1 MRRGDERLY
10 LYNSSGIYTIPRK
23 RSLCLLV
30 AIRQLASHAE
40 KNQDV
45 LNKDPAQPTQI
56 KMYFSD
62 SSYLADLLQFVQYT
76 IVHLSTFLSGHPLD
90 PPSRHH
96 IPLIEVQR

>member
-1 MRRGDERLY
+1 M
-10 LYNSSGIYTIPRK
+10 
-23 RSLCLLV
+23 LV

-76 IVHLSTFLSGHPLD
+76 IVHLSTFFIWAPTRSAFPSSHPTNRSPKIAKTD
-90 PPSRHH
+90 ENVATSDWK
-96 IPLIEVQR
+96 

>member
-1 MRRGDERLY
+1 M
-10 LYNSSGIYTIPRK
+10 
-23 RSLCLLV
+23 LV